1 MGVLACCVCKRTD
14 SVLTLGKNGWV
25 DQVHMV
31 YRSFLSSFSK
41 EKPHDIRHQ
50 NTHDSRDNRC
60 ET

>member
-1 MGVLACCVCKRTD
+1 MGVLAYCVCKRTD

-31 YRSFLSSFSK
+31 YRSFLSPFSK
-41 EKPHDIRHQ
+41 EKSHDIRHQ
-50 NTHDSRDNRC
+50 NTRNHRC